1 MKYMRQFEFFQCG
14 YSSVYSLF
22 NFVVMISTLNFR
34 LFCIFICC
42 YYLSNSFL
50 DRLLVTKLY
59 NYHHFNFIFIRRK
72 IKMNINL
79 YNSNSYDYLINR
91 DPNVYINNVLKKSID
106 STKLCINNNI
116 TKIEISFPEIIKN
129 DISVI
134 ESLNLNRAFVL
145 EYIKSFTS
153 YGKNLWVVFPDN
165 KELKLALDKWDN
177 NNDNN
182 NGDKNIKDTFTI
194 TSLSVA
200 SKILNANNNEDNGLS
215 LQLLNHHLPEVLVI
229 VNPGFNVNEWIDL
242 ANLNTNAIVIVINGN
257 LDRLR
262 NGYYPS
268 IFYPTLTKVTNTYYR
283 SFIQAFFIQNIA
295 VNGDRYGGW
304 LLRNYPNNWMIVIK
318 NKDNKY
324 ERLTEYDQD
333 QQPNAQIVW
342 KTAKIAYQRIWGG
355 MF

>member
-1 MKYMRQFEFFQCG
+1 
-14 YSSVYSLF
+14 
-22 NFVVMISTLNFR
+22 
-34 LFCIFICC
+34 
-42 YYLSNSFL
+42 
-50 DRLLVTKLY
+50 
-59 NYHHFNFIFIRRK
+59 
-72 IKMNINL
+72 MNINL
-79 YNSNSYDYLINR
+79 YDSNSYDYLINR
-91 DPNVYINNVLKKSID
+91 DPNVYINNVLRKSID

-177 NNDNN
+177 NNNN
-182 NGDKNIKDTFTI
+182 NNNKGDKNVEDTFTI

-200 SKILNANNNEDNGLS
+200 SKILNTNNNDKNNEDSGLS
-215 LQLLNHHLPEVLVI
+215 LQLLNQNNQPEVLVI

-304 LLRNYPNNWMIVIK
+304 LIRNYPHKWMIVIK
-318 NKDNKY
+318 NKDYIY
-324 ERLTEYDQD
+324 ERLTEYNQE

-342 KTAKIAYQRIWGG
+342 KTTKVAYQSIWGG

>member
-1 MKYMRQFEFFQCG
+1 MNFEAD
-14 YSSVYSLF
+14 SHSVNADLVEMSP
-22 NFVVMISTLNFR
+22 ILNFR
-34 LFCIFICC
+34 LFCVLICC
-42 YYLSNSFL
+42 YCLSNSFL
-50 DRLLVTKLY
+50 NRISVSKIF
-59 NYHHFNFIFIRRK
+59 NYHHVNFIFIRSKVK
-72 IKMNINL
+72 ININL

-91 DPNVYINNVLKKSID
+91 DPNVYINNVLRKSID
-106 STKLCINNNI
+106 STKLCINNNA

-145 EYIKSFTS
+145 EYIKSFSS
-153 YGKNLWVVFPDN
+153 YGKKLWVLFPDN
-165 KELKLALDKWDN
+165 KELKLALDKWN
-177 NNDNN
+177 NNN
-182 NGDKNIKDTFTI
+182 NGDTNIKDTFTI
-194 TSLSVA
+194 TSLTEA
-200 SKILNANNNEDNGLS
+200 SKILNTNNNDNGNYGNDNNELS
-215 LQLLNHHLPEVLVI
+215 VLQPEVLVV

-304 LLRNYPNNWMIVIK
+304 LLKNYPNNWIVVIK
-318 NKDNKY
+318 NKNNIY
-324 ERLTEYDQD
+324 ERLVEYDQE

-342 KTAKIAYQRIWGG
+342 KTAKVAYQNIWGG
-355 MF
+355 IF

>member
-1 MKYMRQFEFFQCG
+1 M
-14 YSSVYSLF
+14 SP
-22 NFVVMISTLNFR
+22 ILNFR
-34 LFCIFICC
+34 LFCVLICC
-42 YYLSNSFL
+42 YCLSNSFL
-50 DRLLVTKLY
+50 NRISVSKIF
-59 NYHHFNFIFIRRK
+59 NYHHVNFIFIRSKVK
-72 IKMNINL
+72 ININL

-91 DPNVYINNVLKKSID
+91 DPNVYINNVLRKSID
-106 STKLCINNNI
+106 STKLCINNNA

-145 EYIKSFTS
+145 EYIKSFSS
-153 YGKNLWVVFPDN
+153 YGKKLWVLFPDN
-165 KELKLALDKWDN
+165 KELKLALDKWN
-177 NNDNN
+177 NNN
-182 NGDKNIKDTFTI
+182 NGDTNIKDTFTI
-194 TSLSVA
+194 TSLTEA
-200 SKILNANNNEDNGLS
+200 SKILNTNNNDNGNYGNDNNELS
-215 LQLLNHHLPEVLVI
+215 VLQPEVLVV

-304 LLRNYPNNWMIVIK
+304 LLKNYPNNWIVVIK
-318 NKDNKY
+318 NKNNIY
-324 ERLTEYDQD
+324 ERLVEYDQE

-342 KTAKIAYQRIWGG
+342 KTAKVAYQNIWGG
-355 MF
+355 IF